1 MIGCV
6 VNPVGLSGAAVFAAE
21 GADVRGMNHVLRLNM
36 ICKAQL
42 ATFPLYTDL
51 HFSKS
56 PWFMDNWQSTSVKDV
71 IQVMDRYCKYLSS
84 FI

>member
-21 GADVRGMNHVLRLNM
+21 WADIRGMNNVLRLNM

-42 ATFPLYTDL
+42 ATSPLFINYQMASL
-51 HFSKS
+51 AN
-56 PWFMDNWQSTSVKDV
+56 PV
-71 IQVMDRYCKYLSS
+71 ILKIS
-84 FI
+84 